1 MSERPGSSGI
11 YIIVNVVTGE
21 AYIGSSVD
29 LATRM
34 SQHRALLNAG
44 RHHNPKLQADWNAL
58 GEESFLFDV
67 LEVVHGHSQ
76 VTVVEQRY
84 LDERKPQY
92 NLARIATNAAASV
105 GHQARTQEKRDK
117 AAYLRGLALQ
127 ESLKLRDRLERYDDI
142 GNLLLTLQALS
153 LSGLLTLYQHRDLAL
168 AAYRSGVLSGR
179 DFIQF
184 LDVGYLG
191 LYHETQQ
198 QIRERKGLKRGQD
211 ISDYMGSLETAANIF
226 RAALAH
232 QLMDDRGVTELPT
245 ANATHH
251 EAGDSVRAVLLS
263 KGIVPEQLPTP
274 RKSFQQLLREEEA
287 RQRILVEE
295 RLGLWGDAEGAE

>member
-1 MSERPGSSGI
+1 MSESTKSGV
-11 YIIVNVVTGE
+11 YIIVNTVTGD

-29 LATRM
+29 VRM
-34 SQHRALLNAG
+34 RMCQHRSLLAAG
-44 RHHNPKLQADWNAL
+44 RHHNAKLQADWTSL
-58 GEESFLFDV
+58 GEDAFLFDI
-67 LEVVHGHSQ
+67 LEVVKDHSQ
-76 VTVVEQRY
+76 LIVVEQRY
-84 LDERKPQY
+84 LDERKPRY
-92 NLARIATNAAASV
+92 NLARIATNAAAGV
-105 GHQARTQEKRDK
+105 GHQAR
-117 AAYLRGLALQ
+117 LQ
-127 ESLKLRDRLERYDDI
+127 EGRERAPHLRALAVAEGLKLRERLARYDDI
-142 GNLLLTLQALS
+142 GNFLLTVEALS
-153 LSGLLTLYQHRDLAL
+153 WSGLLTMYKHRDLAL

-184 LDVGYLG
+184 LDFGYRG

-232 QLMDDRGVTELPT
+232 QLMDDRGVTDLPR

-263 KGIVPEQLPTP
+263 KGIMPEQLPTP
-274 RKSFQQLLREEEA
+274 RKSFQQLIREEEA

-295 RLGLWGDAEGAE
+295 RLGLWGDAEGDE